1 MEGLCSIVADGEL
14 RPYPG
19 EPWMSD
25 SVVWLTTGDCELFL
39 PTHTVCLEIDPLW
52 AAAEPFQM
60 SALMQ
65 MSGQLM
71 RHQQQE
77 TTKWWVA
84 RNPIPFR
91 TVAGIVVANRD
102 WTEKTRYGS
111 ATYDGQRLNLLPT
124 R

>member
-1 MEGLCSIVADGEL
+1 
-14 RPYPG
+14 
-19 EPWMSD
+19 
-25 SVVWLTTGDCELFL
+25 
-39 PTHTVCLEIDPLW
+39 
-52 AAAEPFQM
+52 
-60 SALMQ
+60 MQ

-124 R
+124 RSS